1 MILVCGE
8 TVLDMHRRAPA
19 AAGADADAACFV
31 ALPGGSPANTA
42 VALARLGAESGLC
55 ARLSS
60 STLGALIRGHL
71 SANGVDLRHC
81 VDAPEPASLAFVDLD
96 VAGAASYSFY
106 VEGAADWQWRL
117 EELPADLPDSVSVL
131 HTGSIASMREPGRA
145 AILDWLRR
153 ERRGR
158 AVSFDPNVRPALVGP
173 RPDAR
178 HAVEQVV
185 STSDLVKAS
194 DEDVAWLYPD
204 TPPGDVVR
212 RWQDL
217 GASVIVVTKGPA
229 GAAGYVRDG
238 EVRCAAVA
246 VDVVDTVGAGDTFAA
261 GLLHYLVRA
270 ELAGDVRDGRLTAG
284 HLGEALRYAGAA
296 SSVTCSRAGA
306 DPPSGVEVDA
316 VLAASSRRAPA

>member
-194 DEDVAWLYPD
+194 DEDVGWLYPA
-204 TPPGDVVR
+204 TPVAQVAA
-212 RWQDL
+212 RWHEL
-217 GASVIVVTKGPA
+217 GAAVVVVTSGADGASAYTRATQVSCPA
-229 GAAGYVRDG
+229 RD
-238 EVRCAAVA
+238 VA
-246 VDVVDTVGAGDTFAA
+246 VVDTVGAGDAFAA
-261 GLLHYLVRA
+261 GLLHHLTREGLLDDLRA
-270 ELAGDVRDGRLTAG
+270 ARLGAD
-284 HLGEALRYAGAA
+284 ALRTALDYAGAVSA
-296 SSVTCSRAGA
+296 LTCSRAGA
-306 DPPSGVEVDA
+306 DPPTGAAVDA
-316 VLAASSRRAPA
+316 LLAAGG

>member
-1 MILVCGE
+1 VILVCGE
-8 TVLDMHRRAPA
+8 AVLDMLRAPA
-19 AAGADADAACFV
+19 GDRPGAPMFAAT
-31 ALPGGSPANTA
+31 PGGSPANTA
-42 VALARLGAESGLC
+42 VALSRLGSETALC

-60 STLGALIRGHL
+60 SSLGAILRDHL
-71 SANGVDLRHC
+71 ASNRVDLRYC
-81 VDAPEPASLAFVDLD
+81 VEAAEPASLAFVDLD
-96 VAGAASYSFY
+96 TSGAAVYSFY
-106 VEGAADWQWRL
+106 VDGAADWQWSAG
-117 EELPADLPDSVSVL
+117 ELPAALPASVQVL
-131 HTGSIASMREPGRA
+131 HTGSIAAARDPGRR
-145 AILDWLRR
+145 AILDWIAR
-153 ERRGR
+153 EGLGR
-158 AVSFDPNVRPALVGP
+158 MVSYDPNVRTALVGP
-173 RPDAR
+173 RESAR
-178 HAVEQVV
+178 PAVEEMVA
-185 STSDLVKAS
+185 SADLVKAS